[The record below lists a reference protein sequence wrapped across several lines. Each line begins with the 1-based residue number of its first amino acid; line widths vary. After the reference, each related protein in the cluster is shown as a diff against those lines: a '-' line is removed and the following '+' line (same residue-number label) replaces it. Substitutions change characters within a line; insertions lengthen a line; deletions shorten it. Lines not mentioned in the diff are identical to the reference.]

1 MTIFGDGD
9 LALSKE
15 SDGTIRAAGY
25 KLDTIFGVNMMPMS
39 SFPTQRGGGR
49 GETNK
54 ETILDKL
61 QGDFAVPAGLLYL
74 NTVSPHTNIVKDAEV
89 APNQLIDRLVNLM
102 SPTDEKKQKNTRK
115 KMTKLSAKNK
125 TAPKQSATKKSQT
138 KKNSNRTT
146 RKQTHKSQM

>member
-25 KLDTIFGVNMMPMS
+25 KLDTIFGGNMMPMS
-39 SFPTQRGGGR
+39 SFSTQG

-74 NTVSPHTNIVKDAEV
+74 NTITPHTNIVKDTEV
-89 APNQLIDRLVNLM
+89 APNQLMDRLVDLM
-102 SPTDEKKQKNTRK
+102 SPTEEKKQKI
-115 KMTKLSAKNK
+115 LEKNDK
-125 TAPKQSATKKSQT
+125 VIIEK
-138 KKNSNRTT
+138 
-146 RKQTHKSQM
+146 